1 MIINLSPVVNGPL
14 SQKFTVTHPES
25 NDWSAGT
32 SGDNQGVISPATKDE
47 AKFLPEGTRLSQS
60 ISVYASKRFGFGD
73 VIAWLGDPYK
83 IVHYQDFSDYG
94 YHYCLAV
101 RTNEPSSPDQSG
113 FIDV

>member
-1 MIINLSPVVNGPL
+1 MNLRAVVTGPL
-14 SQKFTVTHPES
+14 SQKFSVTHPVS

-32 SGDNQGVISPATKDE
+32 AGDNQGVIAPASKDE

-60 ISVYASKRFGFGD
+60 ISVYAAKRFGFGD
-73 VIAWLGDPYK
+73 LVSWLNNNYK

-101 RTNEPSSPDQSG
+101 RTDEPSNPDQSG